1 MRVFGCPT
9 QLRCAHECI
18 ESICLRGGC
27 CGAGVG
33 RHGMRPLL
41 RPSRKV
47 GRWDLGG
54 NGNDGLYS
62 PISLH
67 L

>member
-1 MRVFGCPT
+1 MRVSGCPT

-18 ESICLRGGC
+18 ESIGLR
-27 CGAGVG
+27 GAGVG
-33 RHGMRPLL
+33 RHGMRPLS

-47 GRWDLGG
+47 GMWEFGG
-54 NGNDGLYS
+54 NGDDGLYS